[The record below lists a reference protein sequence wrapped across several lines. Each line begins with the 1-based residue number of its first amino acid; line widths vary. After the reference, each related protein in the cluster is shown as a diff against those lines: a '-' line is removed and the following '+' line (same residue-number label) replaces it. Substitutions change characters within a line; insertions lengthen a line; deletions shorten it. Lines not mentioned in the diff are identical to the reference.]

1 MLAQKIKV
9 LIADDHIIFR
19 RGLKMLLASIDG
31 IELVGEAEN
40 GLDLLAVAGRYTPD
54 VFLIDISM
62 PVMDGVMAT
71 KELCKRHPGAKV
83 IALSVF
89 GQESHI
95 MEMLD
100 AGALG
105 YLMKNADKDDIEQAI
120 VSVFNNRSYFCTESN
135 KQVKDLIEKFQ
146 SGSKKH
152 LIVFSEREK
161 DIITLICKGFISKE
175 IACTLYLSQRTVE
188 GHRTRVMQK
197 MGVKSM
203 AGLVTYACEKGLY
216 GD

>member
-40 GLDLLAVAGRYTPD
+40 GLDLLAVAGRYPPD

-146 SGSKKH
+146 SGSKDH
-152 LIVFSEREK
+152 LIVFSEQIPQK
-161 DIITLICKGFISKE
+161 
-175 IACTLYLSQRTVE
+175 YLF
-188 GHRTRVMQK
+188 
-197 MGVKSM
+197 
-203 AGLVTYACEKGLY
+203 LC
-216 GD
+216 

>member
-71 KELCKRHPGAKV
+71 KEL
-83 IALSVF
+83 
-89 GQESHI
+89 
-95 MEMLD
+95 
-100 AGALG
+100 
-105 YLMKNADKDDIEQAI
+105 
-120 VSVFNNRSYFCTESN
+120 
-135 KQVKDLIEKFQ
+135 
-146 SGSKKH
+146 
-152 LIVFSEREK
+152 
-161 DIITLICKGFISKE
+161 
-175 IACTLYLSQRTVE
+175 
-188 GHRTRVMQK
+188 
-197 MGVKSM
+197 
-203 AGLVTYACEKGLY
+203 
-216 GD
+216 